1 MQPNRNDATCR
12 EFRRLAQMSRRRVLQ
27 AGGLGL
33 LGLSLPR
40 LFEAQAS
47 AGGAART
54 SGFGRAKRC
63 IFLFMWGGPSH
74 LDTFDLK
81 PGAPADIRGEFQPIA
96 TNVAGI
102 QVCEHFR
109 RVAGVMDKLCVIRS
123 LCHDDP
129 AHLSSGH
136 ATLTGHLAPVV
147 RSDAEPPS
155 DRDSPHIGSAVA
167 RLRPGPDELPSF
179 VTLPWLCYHPA
190 APGGH
195 APGQD
200 AGWLGKRYS
209 PLLIT
214 GDPNNPK
221 WRIPEL
227 SLLDSVTVERLEG
240 RRELLDSL
248 DSLRAGMD
256 MTGTLSEVD
265 SFQEK
270 AFSLL
275 GSPAVRQAFDLE
287 REPAAVRDR
296 YGRNVHGQCVLLA
309 RRLVEHGVPI
319 VSVNWHNDG
328 KFFWD
333 THGNNFNRLKNE
345 LIPPADQAL
354 WALLSDLDERGLLDD
369 TLVCWVG
376 EFGRKPQI
384 TPGNAG
390 REHWPGCYSGLIAGA
405 GIQGGTVYGASDNLG
420 GRPADNPVSP
430 LDYAATVYHA
440 LGIPPHTAI
449 MNRLDRPIE
458 LCEGKA
464 ITTLWG
470 RG

>member
-1 MQPNRNDATCR
+1 MKSNRQDRACG
-12 EFRRLAQMSRRRVLQ
+12 EFRRLEKVSRRRVLQ
-27 AGGLGL
+27 AGGLGF

-40 LFEAQAS
+40 LLEAQAIVGTGS
-47 AGGAART
+47 R
-54 SGFGRAKRC
+54 SDGFGRAKRC
-63 IFLFMWGGPSH
+63 VFLFMWGGPSH

-81 PGAPADIRGEFQPIA
+81 PQAPADIRGEFQPIS
-96 TNVAGI
+96 TSVPGI
-102 QVCEHFR
+102 QVCEHFH

-123 LCHDDP
+123 LSHNDP

-167 RLRPGPDELPSF
+167 RIRPGPDELPSF

-214 GDPNNPK
+214 GDPNDPN

-227 SLLDSVTVERLEG
+227 SLLDSISAERFEN
-240 RRELLDSL
+240 RRELLDAL
-248 DSLRAGMD
+248 DLLRSGRD

-275 GSPAVRQAFDLE
+275 GSPAVRQAFDLA
-287 REPAAVRDR
+287 REPAAVRER

-309 RRLVEHGVPI
+309 RRLIEHGVPI

-354 WALLSDLDERGLLDD
+354 SALLVDLHERGLLDD

-384 TPGNAG
+384 TAGNAG
-390 REHWPGCYSGLIAGA
+390 REHWPGCYCGLLAGA
-405 GIQGGTVYGASDNLG
+405 GVQGGAVYGASDNFG
-420 GRPADNPVSP
+420 SRPAENPVSP

-440 LGIPPHTAI
+440 LGIPPNTTL

-458 LCEGKA
+458 LCQGEAIKA
-464 ITTLWG
+464 LWG
-470 RG
+470 

>member
-1 MQPNRNDATCR
+1 MQPNHGQGCR
-12 EFRRLAQMSRRRVLQ
+12 ELRRLARVSRRRVLQ

-40 LFEAQAS
+40 LLEAQANAS
-47 AGGAART
+47 NAPRT
-54 SGFGRAKRC
+54 NGFGRAKRC

-81 PGAPADIRGEFQPIA
+81 PGAPSDIRGEFQPIS
-96 TNVAGI
+96 TNVAGV

-109 RVAGVMDKLCVIRS
+109 HVARVMDKLCVIRS
-123 LCHDDP
+123 LTHNDP

-167 RLRPGPDELPSF
+167 RLRPGPAELPSF

-214 GDPNNPK
+214 GDPNDPN

-227 SLLDSVTVERLEG
+227 SLIDSISTQRLEN

-248 DSLRAGMD
+248 DQLRAGLD

-265 SFQEK
+265 AFQEK

-275 GSPAVRQAFDLE
+275 GSPAVRQAFDLG
-287 REPAAVRDR
+287 REPAAVRER

-309 RRLVEHGVPI
+309 RRLIEHGVPI

-333 THGNNFNRLKNE
+333 THGNNFQRLRNE

-354 WALLSDLDERGLLDD
+354 SALLIDLAERGLLDD

-390 REHWPGCYSGLIAGA
+390 REHWPGCYCGLMAGA
-405 GIQGGTVYGASDNLG
+405 GVRGGTVYGASDNLG
-420 GRPADNPVSP
+420 GQPAEYPVSP

-440 LGIPPHTAI
+440 LGIAPNTAL

-458 LCEGKA
+458 LCPGEA
-464 ITTLWG
+464 ITALWG
-470 RG
+470 SR

>member
-1 MQPNRNDATCR
+1 M
-12 EFRRLAQMSRRRVLQ
+12 
-27 AGGLGL
+27 
-33 LGLSLPR
+33 
-40 LFEAQAS
+40 
-47 AGGAART
+47 
-54 SGFGRAKRC
+54 
-63 IFLFMWGGPSH
+63 
-74 LDTFDLK
+74 K
-81 PGAPADIRGEFQPIA
+81 PGAPIDIRGEFQPISS
-96 TNVAGI
+96 NVPGI
-102 QVCEHFR
+102 HVCEHFKS
-109 RVAGVMDKLCVIRS
+109 VAGVMDKVCVIRS
-123 LCHDDP
+123 LCHDDA

-167 RLRPGPDELPSF
+167 RLRPGRPELPSF
-179 VTLPWLCYHPA
+179 VTLPWLVYHSA

-200 AGWLGKRYS
+200 GGWLGKRYS

-214 GDPNNPK
+214 GDPNDAK

-227 SLLDSVTVERLEG
+227 SLLDSVTTDRLEG
-240 RRELLDSL
+240 RRELLRSL
-248 DSLRAGMD
+248 DLLRAGTD
-256 MTGTLSEVD
+256 SARTLSEVD
-265 SFQEK
+265 SFQDK
-270 AFSLL
+270 AFALL
-275 GSPAVRQAFDLE
+275 GSPAVRQAFDLG
-287 REPAAVRDR
+287 RETSAVRDR
-296 YGRNVHGQCVLLA
+296 YGRNIHGQSVLLA

-333 THGNNFNRLKNE
+333 THGNNFKRLKND

-354 WALLSDLDERGLLDD
+354 AALLSDLAERGLLDD

-384 TPGNAG
+384 TPGGG
-390 REHWPGCYSGLIAGA
+390 REHWPGCYCGLMAGA
-405 GIQGGTVYGASDNLG
+405 GIQGGTVFGASDNLG
-420 GRPADNPVSP
+420 GRPAENPVSP

-440 LGIPPHTAI
+440 LGIRPNTAL

-458 LCEGKA
+458 LCDGKP
-464 ITTLWG
+464 ITALWG